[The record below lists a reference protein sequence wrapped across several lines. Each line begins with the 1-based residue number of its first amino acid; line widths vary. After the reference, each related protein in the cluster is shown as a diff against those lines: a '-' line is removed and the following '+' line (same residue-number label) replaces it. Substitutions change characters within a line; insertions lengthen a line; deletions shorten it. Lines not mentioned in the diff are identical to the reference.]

1 MDQPLL
7 RIEAPDSYRAERQ
20 YVARVLFEEFLGLR
34 CTLEF
39 SDRHDVIVQLP
50 AAGTEPARCLRLP
63 DLLFQT
69 PSAAWLTASSLPH
82 RPVTRFRLEAPWSEP
97 QPGAPELVVLYAPE
111 PAPAVWVSQSA
122 EEIRIGFDL
131 LGSAFFM
138 LSGYEELVS
147 EARDKHGRFAAS
159 SARSVQEGFVGWPV
173 VDQYVELLWT
183 CLSRLWPALRRRER
197 QFRVQPS
204 HDVDQPFRFGLFSA
218 PRMLRELAAGLVVAK
233 RTPREL
239 LGQAKSYLGV
249 RRGDPTSDP
258 AYRFEEIMDWS
269 EALGLQSELYFIAC
283 RRSPL
288 MDGTYELDH
297 PYIRRLLRRVH
308 ERGHRI
314 GLHTSYTS
322 DSDPQL
328 VRAELVRLQQICAEE
343 GVQQASWGNRQ
354 HYLRWNPRTT
364 AACLDA
370 AGFTYDTSLGYA
382 DHAGFRRGTCH
393 EFPIFDLLERK
404 QLTLREKPLV
414 LMECTVIDPVYM
426 GMGRGPEAR
435 KHMQA
440 LREAC
445 RRYRGTFTCLWHN
458 HRFAVEEERGMYRE
472 LVAAR

>member
-1 MDQPLL
+1 MDEPTL
-7 RIEAPDSYRAERQ
+7 RIQAPDSYRAERQ
-20 YVARVLFEEFLGLR
+20 YVAHVLFEEFLGLR

-39 SDRHDVIVQLP
+39 SDRRDVVVQLAAVGSDP
-50 AAGTEPARCLRLP
+50 AHCLRLP
-63 DLLFQT
+63 DVLFQT
-69 PSAAWLTASSLPH
+69 PLAAWLSAASLPR
-82 RPVTRFRLEAPWSEP
+82 RPVTRFRLEAPWSEA
-97 QPGAPELVVLYAPE
+97 QPGAPDLVVLYAPE
-111 PAPAVWVSQSA
+111 PAPSTWVSQSA
-122 EEIRIGFDL
+122 QEIRIGFDL
-131 LGSAFFM
+131 FGSAFFM
-138 LSGYEELVS
+138 LSGYEEVVS
-147 EARDKHGRFAAS
+147 EARDKHGRFAAP
-159 SARSVQEGFVGWPV
+159 SALSVQEAFVGWPV

-183 CLSRLWPALRRRER
+183 CIARLWPGLRRRER

-204 HDVDQPFRFGLFSA
+204 HDVDRPFRFGLYSA

-233 RTPREL
+233 RKPREL
-239 LGQAKSYLGV
+239 LTQAQSYLGV

-258 AYRFEEIMDWS
+258 AYRFEEIMGWS
-269 EALGLQSELYFIAC
+269 EALSLQSEFYFIAC

-288 MDGTYELDH
+288 MDGSYELDH

-322 DSDPQL
+322 ASDPSL

-343 GVQQASWGNRQ
+343 GVAQASWGNRQ
-354 HYLRWNPRTT
+354 HYLRWNPRTS
-364 AACLDA
+364 AGCLDA

-393 EFPIFDLLERK
+393 EFPLFDLLGRR

-414 LMECTVIDPVYM
+414 LMECTVIDPAYM

-435 KHMQA
+435 EHMQA

-458 HRFAVEEERGMYRE
+458 NRLEGTADQGLYRALLYE
-472 LVAAR
+472 